1 MLAPDRFNV
10 PPEMQAFAEKS
21 VEQTRQAFN
30 SFIEA
35 AYHAGKAFE
44 GQAESAR
51 KGTKDVTEKVLTF
64 AEQNIASSFELAQ
77 QLVRARDFQDVLK
90 LQADYIRRQLQV
102 FTEQARE
109 LGESASEAAKPVC
122 AEKLKARI

>member
-1 MLAPDRFNV
+1 M
-10 PPEMQAFAEKS
+10 
-21 VEQTRQAFN
+21 
-30 SFIEA
+30 
-35 AYHAGKAFE
+35 
-44 GQAESAR
+44 
-51 KGTKDVTEKVLTF
+51 LTF

>member
-30 SFIEA
+30 SFIAA

-44 GQAESAR
+44 GKPRAPAKAPR
-51 KGTKDVTEKVLTF
+51 K
-64 AEQNIASSFELAQ
+64 S
-77 QLVRARDFQDVLK
+77 LK
-90 LQADYIRRQLQV
+90 R
-102 FTEQARE
+102 
-109 LGESASEAAKPVC
+109 C
-122 AEKLKARI
+122 